1 MRRETVLMLMA
12 ALMLP
17 ATAAHAK
24 PVTFTANLTQ
34 ANEVPPTGSPATGSA
49 TIVLD
54 AAANTLSLHVTFSGL
69 TSNTTMAHIHC
80 CLASSFLTG
89 VNVGVATTVP
99 AFPGFPLGVTS
110 GTYDHILDL
119 TSAGSYNPA
128 FVTAQGSVAKAEAAL
143 ISGIQNGETYLNI
156 HTMTNPGGEI
166 RGFVVASPT
175 SAQLSLL
182 KTIPINGT
190 AGSPNTQMFSF
201 DISWVDPTTGLFFLA
216 DRSNAAVDVVDTK
229 TDTLFGQIGGA
240 AFNFGGDTGS
250 NINQGPNGVTVSPN
264 PNVPCIFVTD
274 GLSRVVSINY
284 NVSFVKP
291 MSSFNTGGGRR
302 ADELAFDPTD
312 RLLLVINNA
321 DTPAFGTL
329 INVSSSC
336 VMNQPKTIF
345 FTAQNGV
352 DAQGGAEQP
361 VWDPGTQRFYVSIP
375 QIGPNVQNGGVIK
388 INPNGGA
395 IEAVDP
401 INFVSPAGL
410 TLNPNTGDLLVG
422 SNTVFDTAGNTCSA
436 VVPAPSPAGTPAAH
450 PATCTGIAAP
460 QAAIC
465 NPRPG
470 RDCKGN
476 ALVAVPGIGGGDEI
490 WFNVGDGN
498 YYVTGSNNP
507 IGPTLGV
514 IAAVSGTK
522 TNVLTQLVP
531 TLPPVP
537 AVGIVGTTSFVHS
550 AGTVHSIAA
559 SAANNH
565 VYVPLPANTSYPNC
579 TQGCIAVFG
588 VP

>member
-514 IAAVSGTK
+514 IAAVSGIK

-537 AVGIVGTTSFVHS
+537 AVGIAGTTSFVHS

>member
-1 MRRETVLMLMA
+1 MRARSGSLCTATGRWRSLACAVTATIAGLLFLGSAAWAQSEETSEPAA
-12 ALMLP
+12 ALRLI
-17 ATAAHAK
+17 K
-24 PVTFTANLTQ
+24 
-34 ANEVPPTGSPATGSA
+34 
-49 TIVLD
+49 IV
-54 AAANTLSLHVTFSGL
+54 
-69 TSNTTMAHIHC
+69 
-80 CLASSFLTG
+80 
-89 VNVGVATTVP
+89 
-99 AFPGFPLGVTS
+99 
-110 GTYDHILDL
+110 
-119 TSAGSYNPA
+119 
-128 FVTAQGSVAKAEAAL
+128 
-143 ISGIQNGETYLNI
+143 
-156 HTMTNPGGEI
+156 
-166 RGFVVASPT
+166 
-175 SAQLSLL
+175 
-182 KTIPINGT
+182 PINGT
-190 AGSPNTQMFSF
+190 AASPNTKMYSF
-201 DISWVDPTTGLFFLA
+201 DISWVDPTTGLYFLA
-216 DRSNAAVDVVDTK
+216 DRSNAAVDVIDTK
-229 TDTLFGQIGGA
+229 TDTLFGQIGGS
-240 AFNFGGDTGS
+240 AFNFGGDTGVNMPS
-250 NINQGPNGVTVSPN
+250 NVAQGPNGVTVSPN

-274 GLSRVVSINY
+274 GHSRVVSINY
-284 NVSFVKP
+284 KVSFVQP
-291 MSSFNTGGGRR
+291 ASTFNTGGARR
-302 ADELAFDPTD
+302 ADELAFDPKD
-312 RLLLVINNA
+312 NLLLVINNA
-321 DTPAFGTL
+321 DTPAFATL

-345 FTAQNGV
+345 FTADNG
-352 DAQGGAEQP
+352 ALGAEQP

-470 RDCKGN
+470 RDSKGN

-537 AVGIVGTTSFVHS
+537 AVGIAGTTSFVHS